1 MYEKRRRRTTLDI
14 GAQRFKT
21 VFGSFVLKFCDT
33 NTLDNYFGNFPRIT
47 TEYRG
52 TI

>member
-1 MYEKRRRRTTLDI
+1 MYEKRRRRATLDA
-14 GAQRFKT
+14 GAQRFET

-33 NTLDNYFGNFPRIT
+33 NTLDNYFGNFRRIT
-47 TEYRG
+47 TKYRG